1 MIKKS
6 LSVLLCIIM
15 IFSCFSV
22 VVPEVYATN
31 GAKALFSVKGEP
43 VAGNKLVYTISLT
56 KDRKNVGGMII
67 NVAFDSSVLKPTSN
81 CAPVEKTTAS
91 EGTVK
96 NLEGTYAYAV
106 SEKDPGIYSIAYVN
120 TVAVTTTQATS
131 FFKMEFEVIDPT
143 RPSTDI
149 AFYCKEYFSTTEVS
163 ENIFADEEPQ
173 LITKYE
179 DVSTLATPTL
189 KAVVPHIEGLL
200 FSWNG
205 VEGALGYEIMRM
217 AEGETWESIGT
228 IGASETSYIDSN
240 LTSGKVYTYTV
251 RAFNNYGISLYNSV
265 GVACKFIEKP
275 TITSLI
281 NAVGGVDITWNAT
294 DGADY
299 YFVYRRAEGETQW
312 QQIARRAYSLG
323 TSFRDTAVVDG
334 VTYQYDIN
342 SATDDFESAFS
353 SVGESITYISAPGIS
368 KVSNVFNG
376 IEIAWSA
383 HPQATHYVIYRK
395 VRGIDAELLEYTEV
409 TGTRFVDRNVVA
421 GKSYTYSVKA
431 CTNNGESAY
440 SPTGFTITCVLPTD
454 VSSLT
459 LEKNGIRVTW
469 NPITNVNGYSIYRR
483 SLNDNSWVKVASAE
497 SDAVSYLDTTVASG
511 GEYIYAVCPYISTS
525 ESIKIES
532 APIYFI
538 KAPTGAVAENVIEGI
553 KITWEPSNGAYKY
566 EIMRVTENGEYIH
579 LTDVT
584 DDGVSEYIDTD
595 VQMAQNYTYA
605 VKAVSYK
612 GESLVGDSTVTIMR
626 IGAMGIATPEIADG
640 GIKVSWDAVD
650 SAIGYALYRSV
661 DGGDWLQIKPDED
674 ALDIEDTFYIDE
686 NVESGKAYAYAVAV
700 VINDSRGILNT
711 DNAPVIKY
719 IAPAKITGVING
731 SNYSKISW
739 AAVEG
744 AVSYDVY
751 RADDI
756 ENAQETLIGT
766 VDSQQLSYIDN
777 SVEAGKTYVYTIKV
791 NDGEKTSVSSDGF
804 KHTFLTIPQIK
815 SIANAYGGITFTWGA
830 VEGAEKYHVY
840 RKIYGATYYT
850 YITTVDADT
859 LSFTDTGATNGKI
872 MCYTVKAVNGQS
884 ASAYLAKCMTY
895 VEAPVVSYSNS
906 ASGVFLKWNKN
917 DSAVGY
923 WVYRKAGNAKYWTRI
938 AVVTTPYYTDTKV
951 TSGTDYTYTVKA
963 YTGKILSACNMDG
976 WKIKHLSVPTL
987 VAANNGYGAVTVS
1000 WQKVPGAA
1008 AYYVYRK
1015 ANGASNWSYIG
1026 KTTGL
1031 YYRDTDV
1038 RHRNTYEYTV
1048 RAYYGTNISYYKT
1061 TGVTTKFIEAPT
1073 LTVANRT
1080 GNVQLSWNSVSGAT
1094 SYYIYRKAGSAT
1106 SWTKIATVTTTSYV
1120 DKNVVN
1126 GTTYRYT
1133 IRAYVQKTLSGY
1145 NSYGWA
1151 TVYLATPKLVSAV
1164 SSTAGITFKWQSVKW
1179 ATGYMI
1185 FRKTGNGNW
1194 VHIGTVNG
1202 TNNVTYVD
1210 KTAQKGVTYTYTAR
1224 AYYSSY
1230 RSWYDPGIKCTDK
1243 Y

>member
-31 GAKALFSVKGEP
+31 GAKALFSVKSEP

-67 NVAFDSSVLKPTSN
+67 NVAFDSNVLKPTSK
-81 CAPVEKTTAS
+81 CAPVEKTTES

-96 NLEGTYAYAV
+96 NLDGTYAYAV

-120 TVAVTTTQATS
+120 TVAVSTTQATS

-143 RPSTDI
+143 RPSTNV

-179 DVSTLATPTL
+179 NVSTLAMPTL
-189 KAVVPHIEGLL
+189 KTVVPHIDGLM
-200 FSWNG
+200 FSWNS

-217 AEGETWESIGT
+217 AQGETWESIAT
-228 IGASETSYIDSN
+228 IGATETSYVDSS
-240 LTSGKVYTYTV
+240 LTSGKIYTYTV

-265 GVACKFIEKP
+265 GVSCKFIEKP
-275 TITSLI
+275 AITSLV
-281 NAVGGVDITWNAT
+281 NAVGGVDITWNT
-294 DGADY
+294 TNGADY
-299 YFVYRRAEGETQW
+299 YFIYRRAEGETQW
-312 QQIARRAYSLG
+312 QQIAKRAYSLG
-323 TSFRDTAVVDG
+323 TSFRDTTVVDG

-353 SVGESITYISAPGIS
+353 PDGESITYISAPGIN
-368 KVSNVFNG
+368 KVSNVFGG
-376 IEIAWSA
+376 IEITWSA

-459 LEKNGIRVTW
+459 LEKNGIRITW
-469 NPITNVNGYSIYRR
+469 NPIGNVNGYSIYRR
-483 SLNDNSWVKVASAE
+483 NLNDSAWVKVASAE

-511 GEYIYAVCPYISTS
+511 GEYVYAVCPYISTS
-525 ESIKIES
+525 ESVKVES

-538 KAPTGAVAENVIEGI
+538 KAPTGAVTENVIDGI
-553 KITWEPSNGAYKY
+553 KITWDASNGAYKY
-566 EIMRVTENGEYIH
+566 EVMRVTEEGEYIH
-579 LTDVT
+579 LADVT
-584 DDGVSEYIDTD
+584 NEDGLEYLDTD
-595 VQMAQNYTYA
+595 VQFAQTYTYA

-612 GESLVGDSTVTIMR
+612 GESLIGDNTVSIMR
-626 IGAMGIATPEIADG
+626 IGAMGGATPEIAEG

-650 SAIGYALYRSV
+650 GATGYAVYRNV
-661 DGGDWLQIKPDED
+661 DGVWSQVGTVDED
-674 ALDIEDTFYIDE
+674 FYIDE
-686 NVESGKAYAYAVAV
+686 NVESGKTYAYAVAV
-700 VINDSRGILNT
+700 IINESRGILNT
-711 DNAPVIKY
+711 DNVLTIKY
-719 IAPAKITGVING
+719 IAPAKITGAING

-739 AAVEG
+739 EAVVG
-744 AVSYDVY
+744 AVSYDIY
-751 RADDI
+751 RAEDI
-756 ENAQETLIGT
+756 ENAQATLVAT
-766 VDSQQLSYIDN
+766 LDAQQLSYVDN
-777 SVEAGKTYVYTIKV
+777 SVEAGKTYIYTIKS
-791 NDGEKTSVSSDGF
+791 NDGEKFSASSEGF

-840 RKIYGATYYT
+840 RKIYGAKYYT

-859 LSFTDTGATNGKI
+859 LTFTDTGATNGKV

-923 WVYRKAGNAKYWTRI
+923 WVYRKAGNAKNWTRI

-1000 WQKVPGAA
+1000 WKKVPGAA

-1015 ANGASNWSYIG
+1015 ANGVSNWSYIG

-1038 RHRNTYEYTV
+1038 RNRNTYEYTV
-1048 RAYYGTNISYYKT
+1048 RAYYGTNTSYYKT
-1061 TGVTTKFIEAPT
+1061 KGVTTKFIEAPT

-1080 GNVQLSWNSVSGAT
+1080 GNVQLNWNSVSGAT
-1094 SYYIYRKAGSAT
+1094 SYYIYRKAGNAK
-1106 SWTKIATVTTTSYV
+1106 SWTQIATVTTTSYV

-1164 SSTAGITFKWQSVKW
+1164 SSTAGITVKWQPVKW

-1185 FRKTGNGNW
+1185 FRKTGNGAW
-1194 VHIGTVNG
+1194 EHIGTVSG
-1202 TNNVTYVD
+1202 TNNVTYLD
-1210 KTAQKGVTYTYTAR
+1210 RSAENATKYTYTVR
-1224 AYYSSY
+1224 AYYGNY
-1230 RSWYDPGIKCTDK
+1230 RSWYESGLVCIDK